1 MNTSRE
7 MTLTTT
13 TTMAKEDRSS
23 EEKREIDPKTPKPR
37 LVKIKIKRL
46 MEILSRLKKKKPL
59 QLRRQSKPTA
69 DILSKQ
75 TREANVVA
83 KAKKGN
89 GTTIFQAKISRKKAV
104 LVSTTKMNAKVNLL
118 PSIVLL
124 HKSNSIQLKLLLLR
138 VAKLA
143 LQRMLRLR
151 TKLRPRKIKSPTRRL
166 KTDSQVLPM
175 RMKNNRIE
183 SDSVECLLFTLRS
196 ISKTKI

>member
-1 MNTSRE
+1 
-7 MTLTTT
+7 
-13 TTMAKEDRSS
+13 
-23 EEKREIDPKTPKPR
+23 
-37 LVKIKIKRL
+37 

-59 QLRRQSKPTA
+59 QLRRQNKPTS
-69 DILSKQ
+69 DILNKQ

-83 KAKKGN
+83 EAKKRN
-89 GTTIFQAKISRKKAV
+89 GTTMILQAKISRKKAV

-124 HKSNSIQLKLLLLR
+124 HKSNSIQLKLLLLQ

-151 TKLRPRKIKSPTRRL
+151 TKLRPRKIKSQTRRL
-166 KTDSQVLPM
+166 KTDSQVLPV